1 MTLFNF
7 AAEHLRRALYLNPP
21 LGARTTSARANDGQ
35 AEIRSAA
42 SPGVADQG
50 LALSG
55 MAQTTPWA
63 AEGLTLSSR
72 EEKLAHY
79 LLSRGKTAQLE
90 RLLAKA
96 RVGASTGLT
105 SPATGGHAHAA
116 TGASRARPLAP
127 HNRPPPRPGK
137 GSQRRPPP
145 PSVAYYAA
153 QCGPEQVPVKVPVTA
168 TARAPDPPVL
178 PPPPPRKETPSPPD
192 EASPG
197 ETPSPANVT
206 LRRRGRA
213 GPVPP
218 TPQGATPPQA
228 PPTLVREATPPQASP
243 VAATATPPPLR
254 EATPPQASPLA
265 PTPVRNA
272 TPPAA
277 PAPATV
283 SPIYRD
289 TAIIAADDEACE
301 RALTNWLRAPGLAA
315 DASAAEWRDAW
326 RVAAAAADVAL
337 QKAVQ
342 VDQQRMRVAQEY
354 AAFRAG
360 AANLATRAA
369 RDCHAELETAKAR
382 ILVTEASLARYQ
394 AAYPP
399 PPVGDE
405 EAASD
410 DAHDGSALPATEAM
424 PRAQPDVAPAEPAAA
439 PHARPDVLAPTPRP
453 GRARLTTVATPAP
466 RPRRYATRSSRRG
479 RAD

>member
-1 MTLFNF
+1 METK
-7 AAEHLRRALYLNPP
+7 
-21 LGARTTSARANDGQ
+21 
-35 AEIRSAA
+35 
-42 SPGVADQG
+42 
-50 LALSG
+50 
-55 MAQTTPWA
+55 TPWA
-63 AEGLTLSSR
+63 AEGLALSSR
-72 EEKLAHY
+72 EEKLAHF
-79 LLSRGKTAQLE
+79 LLSRGKRQQLE

-96 RVGASTGLT
+96 RAGVSTGLT

-137 GSQRRPPP
+137 GPQRRP
-145 PSVAYYAA
+145 PSVAYAA
-153 QCGPEQVPVKVPVTA
+153 RRGPEQAPVKVPVTA

-254 EATPPQASPLA
+254 DATPPQASPSA

-277 PAPATV
+277 PTPVAAAPATV

-289 TAIIAADDEACE
+289 TALIAADDEACE

-315 DASAAEWRDAW
+315 DASAQEWRDAW

-342 VDQQRMRVAQEY
+342 VDQQRMRVLNDYET
-354 AAFRAG
+354 FRAG

-369 RDCHAELETAKAR
+369 RDAHAELETAKAR
-382 ILVTEASLARYQ
+382 VSALEASLVRYQ
-394 AAYPP
+394 ASYP

-405 EAASD
+405 AVSD

-479 RAD
+479 RAG

>member
-1 MTLFNF
+1 METK
-7 AAEHLRRALYLNPP
+7 
-21 LGARTTSARANDGQ
+21 
-35 AEIRSAA
+35 
-42 SPGVADQG
+42 
-50 LALSG
+50 
-55 MAQTTPWA
+55 TPWA
-63 AEGLTLSSR
+63 AEGLALSSR
-72 EEKLAHY
+72 EEKLAHF
-79 LLSRGKTAQLE
+79 LLSRGKRQQLE

-96 RVGASTGLT
+96 RAGVSTGLT

-137 GSQRRPPP
+137 GPQRRPPP
-145 PSVAYYAA
+145 PSVAYG
-153 QCGPEQVPVKVPVTA
+153 GPEQAPVKVPVKVPVTA
-168 TARAPDPPVL
+168 TARAPDPPSL

-218 TPQGATPPQA
+218 TPQGTTPPQA

-243 VAATATPPPLR
+243 VAATATPP
-254 EATPPQASPLA
+254 QAA
-265 PTPVRNA
+265 PSNLPSPVRNA

-277 PAPATV
+277 PTPVAAAPATV

-289 TAIIAADDEACE
+289 TALIAADDEACE

-315 DASAAEWRDAW
+315 DASAQEWRDAW

-342 VDQQRMRVAQEY
+342 VDQQRMRVLNDYET
-354 AAFRAG
+354 FRAG

-369 RDCHAELETAKAR
+369 RDAHAELETAKAR
-382 ILVTEASLARYQ
+382 VSALEASLVRYQ
-394 AAYPP
+394 ASYP

-405 EAASD
+405 ASS
-410 DAHDGSALPATEAM
+410 DGSALPATEAA
-424 PRAQPDVAPAEPAAA
+424 PRTQPDAAPAEPAAA
-439 PHARPDVLAPTPRP
+439 PRAQPGVLAPTPRP
-453 GRARLTTVATPAP
+453 GRARLSVVTPAP
-466 RPRRYATRSSRRG
+466 RPRRYATRSSTRRG

>member
-1 MTLFNF
+1 MRGG
-7 AAEHLRRALYLNPP
+7 AARLL
-21 LGARTTSARANDGQ
+21 
-35 AEIRSAA
+35 
-42 SPGVADQG
+42 SPT
-50 LALSG
+50 LSG
-55 MAQTTPWA
+55 METKTPWA
-63 AEGLTLSSR
+63 AEGLALSSR

-79 LLSRGKTAQLE
+79 LLSRGKTHQLE

-96 RVGASTGLT
+96 RAGVSTGLT
-105 SPATGGHAHAA
+105 SPAAGGHAHSA

-137 GSQRRPPP
+137 GPQRRPPP
-145 PSVAYYAA
+145 ASFAYGA
-153 QCGPEQVPVKVPVTA
+153 EQAPVKVPVTA

-218 TPQGATPPQA
+218 TPQGATPSQA

-243 VAATATPPPLR
+243 VAATATPLPRR
-254 EATPPQASPLA
+254 EATPPQASPSA

-277 PAPATV
+277 PATV

-289 TAIIAADDEACE
+289 TALIAADDEACE

-315 DASAAEWRDAW
+315 DASAQEWRDAW

-342 VDQQRMRVAQEY
+342 VDQERMRVLNDYET
-354 AAFRAG
+354 FRAG

-369 RDCHAELETAKAR
+369 RDAHAELETAKAR
-382 ILVTEASLARYQ
+382 ISALEASLSRYQ
-394 AAYPP
+394 ASYP

-405 EAASD
+405 AVSD
-410 DAHDGSALPATEAM
+410 DAHDGSALPATEAA
-424 PRAQPDVAPAEPAAA
+424 PRAQ
-439 PHARPDVLAPTPRP
+439 PDVLAPTPRP
-453 GRARLTTVATPAP
+453 GRARLSVATPAP
-466 RPRRYATRSSRRG
+466 RPRRYATRSSTRRG

>member
-1 MTLFNF
+1 METK
-7 AAEHLRRALYLNPP
+7 
-21 LGARTTSARANDGQ
+21 
-35 AEIRSAA
+35 
-42 SPGVADQG
+42 
-50 LALSG
+50 
-55 MAQTTPWA
+55 TPWA
-63 AEGLTLSSR
+63 AEGLALSSR
-72 EEKLAHY
+72 EEKLAHF
-79 LLSRGKTAQLE
+79 LLSRGKRQQLE

-96 RVGASTGLT
+96 RAGVSTGLT
-105 SPATGGHAHAA
+105 SPAAGGHAHVA
-116 TGASRARPLAP
+116 TASRARPLAP

-137 GSQRRPPP
+137 GPQRRPPA
-145 PSVAYYAA
+145 VAYAGRR
-153 QCGPEQVPVKVPVTA
+153 CVEQAPVTA
-168 TARAPDPPVL
+168 TARAPDPPSL

-192 EASPG
+192 EVSPG

-243 VAATATPPPLR
+243 VAATATPPQAASSNAPTPVR
-254 EATPPQASPLA
+254 EATPPQASLSA

-277 PAPATV
+277 APATV

-289 TAIIAADDEACE
+289 TALIAADDEACE

-315 DASAAEWRDAW
+315 DASAQEWRDAW

-342 VDQQRMRVAQEY
+342 VDQQRMRVLNDYET
-354 AAFRAG
+354 FRAG

-369 RDCHAELETAKAR
+369 RDAHAELETAKAR
-382 ILVTEASLARYQ
+382 VSALEASLVRYQ
-394 AAYPP
+394 ASYP

-405 EAASD
+405 AAS
-410 DAHDGSALPATEAM
+410 DGSALTATEAA
-424 PRAQPDVAPAEPAAA
+424 PRTQPDAAPAEPAAA
-439 PHARPDVLAPTPRP
+439 PRAQPGVLAPTPRP
-453 GRARLTTVATPAP
+453 GRARLSVATPAP
-466 RPRRYATRSSRRG
+466 RPRRYATRSSTRRG

>member
-1 MTLFNF
+1 MP
-7 AAEHLRRALYLNPP
+7 ARERAEIALLR
-21 LGARTTSARANDGQ
+21 GETSLAWRGGQ
-35 AEIRSAA
+35 AL
-42 SPGVADQG
+42 SPT
-50 LALSG
+50 LSG
-55 MAQTTPWA
+55 METKTPWA

-79 LLSRGKTAQLE
+79 LLSRGKTDQLE

-96 RVGASTGLT
+96 RAGVSTGLT
-105 SPATGGHAHAA
+105 SPAAGGHAHATNA
-116 TGASRARPLAP
+116 SRPSRARPLAP

-137 GSQRRPPP
+137 GPQRRP
-145 PSVAYYAA
+145 PSVAYAA
-153 QCGPEQVPVKVPVTA
+153 RRGPEQAPVKAPVTA

-206 LRRRGRA
+206 LRRRGRS

-218 TPQGATPPQA
+218 TPHGATPPQA

-243 VAATATPPPLR
+243 VAATATPPQAASSNAPTPVR
-254 EATPPQASPLA
+254 EATPPQASLSA

-277 PAPATV
+277 PTPVAAAPATV

-289 TAIIAADDEACE
+289 TALIAADDEACE

-315 DASAAEWRDAW
+315 DASAQEWRDAW

-342 VDQQRMRVAQEY
+342 VDQQRMRVLNDYET
-354 AAFRAG
+354 FRAG

-369 RDCHAELETAKAR
+369 RDAHAELETAKAR
-382 ILVTEASLARYQ
+382 VSALEASLVRYQ
-394 AAYPP
+394 ASYSS
-399 PPVGDE
+399 PVGDE
-405 EAASD
+405 AAS
-410 DAHDGSALPATEAM
+410 DGSALTATEAA
-424 PRAQPDVAPAEPAAA
+424 PRTQPDAAPAEPAAGPRA
-439 PHARPDVLAPTPRP
+439 QPDVLAPTPRP

>member
-1 MTLFNF
+1 METK
-7 AAEHLRRALYLNPP
+7 
-21 LGARTTSARANDGQ
+21 
-35 AEIRSAA
+35 
-42 SPGVADQG
+42 
-50 LALSG
+50 
-55 MAQTTPWA
+55 TPWA
-63 AEGLTLSSR
+63 AEGLALSSR
-72 EEKLAHY
+72 EEKLAHF
-79 LLSRGKTAQLE
+79 LLSRGKRQQLE

-96 RVGASTGLT
+96 RAGVSTGLT

-137 GSQRRPPP
+137 GPQRRPPP
-145 PSVAYYAA
+145 PSVAYA
-153 QCGPEQVPVKVPVTA
+153 GRRGVEQARVKAPVTATARAPDPPSLRRGVEQAPVTA

-218 TPQGATPPQA
+218 PPQGATPPQA

-243 VAATATPPPLR
+243 VAATATPPQAASSNAPTPVR
-254 EATPPQASPLA
+254 EATPPQASLSA

-277 PAPATV
+277 PTPVAAAPATV

-289 TAIIAADDEACE
+289 TALIAADDEACE

-315 DASAAEWRDAW
+315 DASAQEWRDAW

-342 VDQQRMRVAQEY
+342 VDQQRMRVLNDYET
-354 AAFRAG
+354 FRAG

-369 RDCHAELETAKAR
+369 RDAHAELETAKAR
-382 ILVTEASLARYQ
+382 VSALEASLVRYQ
-394 AAYPP
+394 ASYP

-405 EAASD
+405 AAS
-410 DAHDGSALPATEAM
+410 DGSALTATEAA
-424 PRAQPDVAPAEPAAA
+424 PRTQPDAAPAEPAAA
-439 PHARPDVLAPTPRP
+439 PRAQPGVLAPTPRP
-453 GRARLTTVATPAP
+453 GRARLSVAKPAP
-466 RPRRYATRSSRRG
+466 RPRRYATRSSTRRG
-479 RAD
+479 RAG

>member
-1 MTLFNF
+1 
-7 AAEHLRRALYLNPP
+7 
-21 LGARTTSARANDGQ
+21 
-35 AEIRSAA
+35 
-42 SPGVADQG
+42 
-50 LALSG
+50 
-55 MAQTTPWA
+55 MAQTTTTPWA

-79 LLSRGKTAQLE
+79 LLSRGKRTQLE

-96 RVGASTGLT
+96 RAGVPTGLT
-105 SPATGGHAHAA
+105 SPAASGHAHVA
-116 TGASRARPLAP
+116 TASRARPLAP

-137 GSQRRPPP
+137 GPQRRPPA
-145 PSVAYYAA
+145 VAYA
-153 QCGPEQVPVKVPVTA
+153 GRRGVEQAPVTA
-168 TARAPDPPVL
+168 TARAPDPPSLRRCVEQAPVTVTARAPDPPVL

-192 EASPG
+192 EASSG
-197 ETPSPANVT
+197 ETPPANVT

-243 VAATATPPPLR
+243 VAET
-254 EATPPQASPLA
+254 ATPPQAASSNLPS
-265 PTPVRNA
+265 PVRNA

-277 PAPATV
+277 APATV

-289 TAIIAADDEACE
+289 TALIAADDEACE

-342 VDQQRMRVAQEY
+342 VDQERMRVLNDYET
-354 AAFRAG
+354 FRAG

-369 RDCHAELETAKAR
+369 RDAHAELETAKAR
-382 ILVTEASLARYQ
+382 ISALEASLSRYQ
-394 AAYPP
+394 ASYP

-405 EAASD
+405 AVSD
-410 DAHDGSALPATEAM
+410 DAHDGSALPATEAA
-424 PRAQPDVAPAEPAAA
+424 PRTQPDAAPAEPAAA
-439 PHARPDVLAPTPRP
+439 PRAQPDVLAPTPRP
-453 GRARLTTVATPAP
+453 GRARLSVATPAP

>member
-1 MTLFNF
+1 
-7 AAEHLRRALYLNPP
+7 
-21 LGARTTSARANDGQ
+21 
-35 AEIRSAA
+35 
-42 SPGVADQG
+42 
-50 LALSG
+50 

-63 AEGLTLSSR
+63 AEGLTLSCR
-72 EEKLAHY
+72 EEKLAHF
-79 LLSRGKTAQLE
+79 LLSRGKTRQLE

-96 RVGASTGLT
+96 RAGVSTGLT
-105 SPATGGHAHAA
+105 SPAAGGHAHVA
-116 TGASRARPLAP
+116 TASRARPLAP

-137 GSQRRPPP
+137 GPQRRPP
-145 PSVAYYAA
+145 
-153 QCGPEQVPVKVPVTA
+153 VKAPVTA

-218 TPQGATPPQA
+218 TPQGTTPPQA

-243 VAATATPPPLR
+243 VSATATPP
-254 EATPPQASPLA
+254 QAAPSNL

-272 TPPAA
+272 TPPAAPTPVA

-289 TAIIAADDEACE
+289 TALIAADDEACE

-315 DASAAEWRDAW
+315 DASATEWRDAW

-342 VDQQRMRVAQEY
+342 VDQERMRVLNDYET
-354 AAFRAG
+354 FRAG

-369 RDCHAELETAKAR
+369 RDAHAELETAKAR
-382 ILVTEASLARYQ
+382 VSALEASLVRYQ
-394 AAYPP
+394 ASYP

-405 EAASD
+405 AAS
-410 DAHDGSALPATEAM
+410 DGSALTATEAA
-424 PRAQPDVAPAEPAAA
+424 PRTQPDAAPAEPAAA
-439 PHARPDVLAPTPRP
+439 PRAQQDVLAPTPRP
-453 GRARLTTVATPAP
+453 GRARLSVATPAP
-466 RPRRYATRSSRRG
+466 RPRRYATRSSTRRG

>member
-1 MTLFNF
+1 
-7 AAEHLRRALYLNPP
+7 
-21 LGARTTSARANDGQ
+21 
-35 AEIRSAA
+35 
-42 SPGVADQG
+42 
-50 LALSG
+50 
-55 MAQTTPWA
+55 MAQATTTPWA

-79 LLSRGKTAQLE
+79 LLSRGKTTQLE

-96 RVGASTGLT
+96 RAGVSTGLT
-105 SPATGGHAHAA
+105 SPAAGGHAHA
-116 TGASRARPLAP
+116 TTASRARPLAP

-137 GSQRRPPP
+137 GPQRRPPM
-145 PSVAYYAA
+145 PSVAYAA
-153 QCGPEQVPVKVPVTA
+153 RRGPEQAPVKVPVTA
-168 TARAPDPPVL
+168 TARAPDPPSL

-254 EATPPQASPLA
+254 EATPPQASPSA

-277 PAPATV
+277 PTPVAAPATV

-289 TAIIAADDEACE
+289 TALIAADDEACE

-315 DASAAEWRDAW
+315 DASAAEWS
-326 RVAAAAADVAL
+326 
-337 QKAVQ
+337 
-342 VDQQRMRVAQEY
+342 
-354 AAFRAG
+354 AFG
-360 AANLATRAA
+360 
-369 RDCHAELETAKAR
+369 
-382 ILVTEASLARYQ
+382 
-394 AAYPP
+394 
-399 PPVGDE
+399 
-405 EAASD
+405 
-410 DAHDGSALPATEAM
+410 
-424 PRAQPDVAPAEPAAA
+424 
-439 PHARPDVLAPTPRP
+439 VL
-453 GRARLTTVATPAP
+453 
-466 RPRRYATRSSRRG
+466 RG
-479 RAD
+479 TFDF

>member
-1 MTLFNF
+1 
-7 AAEHLRRALYLNPP
+7 
-21 LGARTTSARANDGQ
+21 
-35 AEIRSAA
+35 
-42 SPGVADQG
+42 
-50 LALSG
+50 

-63 AEGLTLSSR
+63 AEGLTLSCR
-72 EEKLAHY
+72 EEKLAHF
-79 LLSRGKTAQLE
+79 LLSRGKTRQLE

-96 RVGASTGLT
+96 RAGVSTGLT
-105 SPATGGHAHAA
+105 SPAAGGHAHVA
-116 TGASRARPLAP
+116 TASRARPLAP

-137 GSQRRPPP
+137 GPQRRPP
-145 PSVAYYAA
+145 
-153 QCGPEQVPVKVPVTA
+153 VKAPVTA
-168 TARAPDPPVL
+168 TARAPDPPSL

-243 VAATATPPPLR
+243 VSATATPP
-254 EATPPQASPLA
+254 QAAPSNL

-277 PAPATV
+277 PTPVAAAPATV

-289 TAIIAADDEACE
+289 TALIAADDEACE

-315 DASAAEWRDAW
+315 DASAQEWRDAW

-342 VDQQRMRVAQEY
+342 VDQQRMRVLNDYET
-354 AAFRAG
+354 FRAG

-369 RDCHAELETAKAR
+369 RDAHAELETAKAR
-382 ILVTEASLARYQ
+382 VSALEASLVRYQ
-394 AAYPP
+394 ASYSS
-399 PPVGDE
+399 PVGDE
-405 EAASD
+405 AAS
-410 DAHDGSALPATEAM
+410 DGSALTATEAA
-424 PRAQPDVAPAEPAAA
+424 PRTQPDAAPAEPAAA
-439 PHARPDVLAPTPRP
+439 PRAQPDVLAPTPRP
-453 GRARLTTVATPAP
+453 GRARLSVATPAP

>member
-1 MTLFNF
+1 METK
-7 AAEHLRRALYLNPP
+7 
-21 LGARTTSARANDGQ
+21 
-35 AEIRSAA
+35 
-42 SPGVADQG
+42 
-50 LALSG
+50 
-55 MAQTTPWA
+55 TPWA
-63 AEGLTLSSR
+63 AEGLALSSR
-72 EEKLAHY
+72 EEKLAHF
-79 LLSRGKTAQLE
+79 LLSRGKRQQLE

-96 RVGASTGLT
+96 RAGVSTGLT

-137 GSQRRPPP
+137 GLQRRPPAVAYAGRRGVEQARVKAPVTATARAPDP
-145 PSVAYYAA
+145 PSLRRGV
-153 QCGPEQVPVKVPVTA
+153 EQAPVTA

-243 VAATATPPPLR
+243 VAATATPPQAASSNAPTPVR
-254 EATPPQASPLA
+254 EATPPQASLSA

-272 TPPAA
+272 TPPVA
-277 PAPATV
+277 PTPVAAPATV

-289 TAIIAADDEACE
+289 TALIAADDEACE

-315 DASAAEWRDAW
+315 DASAQEWRDAW

-342 VDQQRMRVAQEY
+342 VDQQRMRVLNDYET
-354 AAFRAG
+354 FRAG

-369 RDCHAELETAKAR
+369 RDAHAELETAKAR
-382 ILVTEASLARYQ
+382 ISVTEASLARYQ

-399 PPVGDE
+399 PPAGDE
-405 EAASD
+405 AVSD
-410 DAHDGSALPATEAM
+410 DAHDGSALPATEAA
-424 PRAQPDVAPAEPAAA
+424 PRAQ
-439 PHARPDVLAPTPRP
+439 PDVLAPTPRP
-453 GRARLTTVATPAP
+453 GRARLSVATPAP
-466 RPRRYATRSSRRG
+466 RPRRYATRSSTRHG
-479 RAD
+479 RAG

>member
-1 MTLFNF
+1 METK
-7 AAEHLRRALYLNPP
+7 
-21 LGARTTSARANDGQ
+21 
-35 AEIRSAA
+35 
-42 SPGVADQG
+42 
-50 LALSG
+50 
-55 MAQTTPWA
+55 TPWA

-79 LLSRGKTAQLE
+79 LLSRGKTDQLE

-96 RVGASTGLT
+96 RAGVSTGLT
-105 SPATGGHAHAA
+105 SPAAGGHAHATNA
-116 TGASRARPLAP
+116 SRPSRARPLAP

-137 GSQRRPPP
+137 GPQRRP
-145 PSVAYYAA
+145 PSVAYAA
-153 QCGPEQVPVKVPVTA
+153 RRGPEQAPVKAPVTA
-168 TARAPDPPVL
+168 TARAPDPPSL

-213 GPVPP
+213 GPVRSVPP

-254 EATPPQASPLA
+254 EATPPQASLSA

-277 PAPATV
+277 PTPVVAAPATV

-289 TAIIAADDEACE
+289 TALIAADDEACE

-342 VDQQRMRVAQEY
+342 VDQERMRVLNDYET
-354 AAFRAG
+354 FRAG
-360 AANLATRAA
+360 ATNLATLAA
-369 RDCHAELETAKAR
+369 RNAHAELETAKTR
-382 ILVTEASLARYQ
+382 ISALKVSLARYQ

-405 EAASD
+405 AASD
-410 DAHDGSALPATEAM
+410 DAHDGSALPASEAA
-424 PRAQPDVAPAEPAAA
+424 PRAQT
-439 PHARPDVLAPTPRP
+439 DVLAPTPRP
-453 GRARLTTVATPAP
+453 GRARLSVATPAP
-466 RPRRYATRSSRRG
+466 RPRRYATRSSTRRG

>member
-1 MTLFNF
+1 METK
-7 AAEHLRRALYLNPP
+7 
-21 LGARTTSARANDGQ
+21 
-35 AEIRSAA
+35 
-42 SPGVADQG
+42 
-50 LALSG
+50 
-55 MAQTTPWA
+55 TPWA
-63 AEGLTLSSR
+63 AEGLALSSR
-72 EEKLAHY
+72 EEKLAHF
-79 LLSRGKTAQLE
+79 LLSRGKRQQLE

-96 RVGASTGLT
+96 RAGVSTGLT

-137 GSQRRPPP
+137 GPQRRPPP
-145 PSVAYYAA
+145 AVAYA
-153 QCGPEQVPVKVPVTA
+153 GRRGVEQAPVTATARAPDPPSLRRGVEQAPVTA

-218 TPQGATPPQA
+218 PPQGATPPQA

-243 VAATATPPPLR
+243 VAATATPPQAASSNAPTPVR
-254 EATPPQASPLA
+254 EATPPQASLSA

-277 PAPATV
+277 PTPVAAAPATV

-289 TAIIAADDEACE
+289 TALIAADDEACE

-315 DASAAEWRDAW
+315 DASAQEWRDAW

-342 VDQQRMRVAQEY
+342 VDQQRMRVSQEY
-354 AAFRAG
+354 ATFRAG
-360 AANLATRAA
+360 ATNLATLAA
-369 RDCHAELETAKAR
+369 RNAHAELETAKAR
-382 ILVTEASLARYQ
+382 VSVLEASLARYQ

-405 EAASD
+405 ATSD
-410 DAHDGSALPATEAM
+410 DAHDGSKLPATEAA
-424 PRAQPDVAPAEPAAA
+424 PRAQ
-439 PHARPDVLAPTPRP
+439 PDVLAPTPRP
-453 GRARLTTVATPAP
+453 GRARLSVATPAP

-479 RAD
+479 RAG